1 MPDKP
6 SISVVMAAYNALRF
20 LDEAVESIRTQTQ
33 TDWELIAVDDH
44 STDGTFERLQEIAE
58 QDSRI
63 RVFQTLEN
71 GGPGA
76 ARDFAVQHASGR
88 YVAIMDS
95 DDIATPDRLKKQLEF
110 LKTHSDIVA
119 VGAQAECIDE
129 RGRFVGRKTFP
140 LSHEKLYRLMYR
152 FMPIQLP
159 SVMIDRSKLPT
170 DFDWFEGWPFSED
183 TLLFFKLIQYGRLA
197 NLPDY
202 LLNYRQHSAS
212 VSAGIPRETFFKT
225 HEARQRAV
233 KEMNYHPRLSDRL
246 TALLQYVAVKNL
258 PPRLIWML
266 YRLIRKGMVK

>member
-1 MPDKP
+1 MSESP
-6 SISVVMAAYNALRF
+6 SISIVMAAYNTRQF
-20 LDEAVESIRTQTQ
+20 LDEAIESICAQTHA
-33 TDWELIAVDDH
+33 DWEMIVVDDQ
-44 STDGTFERLQEIAE
+44 STDGTFERLQEWS
-58 QDSRI
+58 QKDPRI

-71 GGPGA
+71 SGPGA
-76 ARDFAVQHASGR
+76 ARDFALQQARGR
-88 YVAIMDS
+88 YIAIMDG
-95 DDIATPDRLKKQLEF
+95 DDVAMPDRLKKQF
-110 LKTHSDIVA
+110 LFLQTHPEAIA
-119 VGAQAECIDE
+119 VGSQAECIDE
-129 RGRFVGRKTFP
+129 KGRKIGTKDFP
-140 LSHEKLYRLMYR
+140 LEPEKLHRLMFR

-159 SVMIDRSKLPT
+159 SVMIDRSKLPET
-170 DFDWFEGWPFSED
+170 FDWFEGWPFSED
-183 TLLFFKLIQYGRLA
+183 TLLFFKLVQYGYLA

-246 TALLQYVAVKNL
+246 TASLQYVAVKIL